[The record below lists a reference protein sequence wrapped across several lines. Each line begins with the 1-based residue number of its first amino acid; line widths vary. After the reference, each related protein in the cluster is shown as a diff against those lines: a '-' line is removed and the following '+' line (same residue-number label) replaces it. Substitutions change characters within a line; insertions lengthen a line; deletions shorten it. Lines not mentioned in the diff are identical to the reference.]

1 MNITVTGATGMIG
14 RKLVA
19 ALKER
24 GDEVTVLSRNPQ
36 AAETALGVKA
46 IAWTPESEQAPIDVI
61 AASDAVIH
69 LAGESV
75 AQRWTAKTKASIRS
89 SRVDGTANL
98 VSAMRQAEVKPQV
111 FISGSAVGWYGP
123 RDESP
128 VTEGSSAGEDFLAQV
143 CVDWENAAQEAVGL
157 GIRTVILRTGVVLSP
172 DGGALARMLPPFKA
186 GVGGP
191 VAGGKQMVPWIHI
204 DDIVGLILASLD
216 GDERWSGVINATA
229 PHPVSNTDLSKAL
242 GRVLR
247 RPALAPVPALAIKA
261 LYGEMAQIVTTG
273 QNAVP
278 ARATEL
284 GFQWKQP
291 DLEGALRQV
300 LSR

>member
-1 MNITVTGATGMIG
+1 MKITVTGATGMIG
-14 RKLVA
+14 RTLVA
-19 ALKER
+19 QLKQR
-24 GDEVTVLSRNPQ
+24 GDEVTVLSRNPE
-36 AAETALGVKA
+36 AAEAALGVKA
-46 IAWTPESEQAPIDVI
+46 VAWNPESEQAPVAVI
-61 AASDAVIH
+61 SHSEAVIH

-75 AQRWTAKTKASIRS
+75 AQRWTVKAKAGIRS

-98 VSAMRQAEVKPQV
+98 VAAMRQADVKPRV

-123 RDESP
+123 RDASP
-128 VTEGSSAGEDFLAQV
+128 VTEGSSPGEDFLAQV
-143 CVDWENAAQEAVGL
+143 CVDWETAAQEAVEL
-157 GIRTVILRTGVVLSP
+157 GIRTVILRTGVVLSSN
-172 DGGALARMLPPFKA
+172 GGALSRMLPPFKA

-216 GDERWSGVINATA
+216 GDERWSGVFNATA
-229 PHPVSNTDLSKAL
+229 PHPVSNTELSKTL

-247 RPALAPVPALAIKA
+247 RPAFAPVPAFAIKA
-261 LYGEMAQIVTTG
+261 MYGEMAQIVTTG

-278 ARATEL
+278 ARASEL
-284 GFQWKQP
+284 GFRWRQP
-291 DLEGALRQV
+291 ELESALRQL

>member
-1 MNITVTGATGMIG
+1 MIG

-19 ALKER
+19 ELKQR
-24 GDEVTVLSRNPQ
+24 GDDVTVLSRNPE
-36 AAETALGVKA
+36 AAEAALGVKA
-46 IAWTPESEQAPIDVI
+46 VAWNPESEQAPVAVI
-61 AASDAVIH
+61 SHSEAVIH

-75 AQRWTAKTKASIRS
+75 AQRWTVKAKAGIRS

-98 VSAMRQAEVKPQV
+98 VAAMRQADVKPRV

-123 RDESP
+123 RDASP
-128 VTEGSSAGEDFLAQV
+128 VTEGSSPGEDFLAQV
-143 CVDWENAAQEAVGL
+143 CVDWETAAQEAVEL
-157 GIRTVILRTGVVLSP
+157 GIRTVILRTGVVLSSN
-172 DGGALARMLPPFKA
+172 GGALSRMLPPFKA

-216 GDERWSGVINATA
+216 GDERWSGVFNATA
-229 PHPVSNTDLSKAL
+229 PHPASNTELSKTL

-247 RPALAPVPALAIKA
+247 RPAFAPVPAFAIKA
-261 LYGEMAQIVTTG
+261 MYGEMAQIVTTG

-278 ARATEL
+278 VRATEL
-284 GFQWKQP
+284 GFRWTQP
-291 DLEGALRQV
+291 ELESALRQL